1 MLTDVS
7 HVPEVRMV
15 DKNRLLEELRNL
27 KQQIKNDPR
36 VMAKYDLDGNGE
48 ISGEEWE
55 LARKAVVVSL
65 EAQGPSPT
73 ETGTSKA
80 AMGASMAAA
89 AVGGVA
95 GQVFNRMQGS
105 AVDEAVPDGTLLSEN
120 QIVVQQQVESVEL
133 LTSFEGRNRYAF
145 FNSGGQKLAHAEED
159 NTGVLG
165 AVTRNL
171 FSSARSFTMGISVLN
186 TAEVIGVKRHFEL
199 IFSKI
204 KVSDSQGP
212 VGEVNQRFSLLNRKY
227 DLVPYFGT
235 RKLAISGPLFRPWTF
250 NILANGRQVGSIKKK
265 WSGIF
270 KEAFTKADTFEISID
285 DLGLSVA
292 ERKLIFAAAIAID
305 IDYFE
310 KKNK

>member
-1 MLTDVS
+1 
-7 HVPEVRMV
+7 MV

-55 LARKAVVVSL
+55 LARKAVVASL
-65 EAQGPSPT
+65 ESEGSLSAG
-73 ETGTSKA
+73 
-80 AMGASMAAA
+80 MAAGIAGA
-89 AVGGVA
+89 AVGGAA
-95 GQVFNRMQGS
+95 GQVFNRMRGS
-105 AVDEAVPDGTLLSEN
+105 VAGEDAAPDGTLLSEN

-145 FNSGGQKLAHAEED
+145 FNAGGQKLAHAEED
-159 NTGVLG
+159 NAGVLG

-227 DLVPYFGT
+227 DLVPYFGM
-235 RKLAISGPLFRPWTF
+235 RKLAISGP
-250 NILANGRQVGSIKKK
+250 
-265 WSGIF
+265 
-270 KEAFTKADTFEISID
+270 
-285 DLGLSVA
+285 GLSISWQTGV
-292 ERKLIFAAAIAID
+292 RSAA
-305 IDYFE
+305 
-310 KKNK
+310 

>member
-1 MLTDVS
+1 MDVS
-7 HVPEVRMV
+7 SVPEVNMV
-15 DKNRLLEELRNL
+15 DRNRLLDELRNL

-55 LARKAVVVSL
+55 LARKAVVASL
-65 EAQGPSPT
+65 ESEGSSQKQAGSSSAGIA
-73 ETGTSKA
+73 GT
-80 AMGASMAAA
+80 
-89 AVGGVA
+89 AVGGAA
-95 GQVFNRMQGS
+95 GQVFDRMRGS
-105 AVDEAVPDGTLLSEN
+105 VSGESAAPDGTLLSEN

-145 FNSGGQKLAHAEED
+145 FNAGGQKLAHAEED

-235 RKLAISGPLFRPWTF
+235 RKLTIAGPLFRPWTF

-265 WSGIF
+265 WSGIL

-285 DLGLSVA
+285 DPGLSVA

-310 KKNK
+310 KKS

>member
-1 MLTDVS
+1 
-7 HVPEVRMV
+7 MV

-27 KQQIKNDPR
+27 KQQIKSDPR

-55 LARKAVVVSL
+55 LARKAVVALL
-65 EAQGPSPT
+65 ESEGPSQ
-73 ETGTSKA
+73 KQA
-80 AMGASMAAA
+80 GASNIGMAAGIA
-89 AVGGVA
+89 GTAVGGA
-95 GQVFNRMQGS
+95 ASQIFNRMRGS
-105 AVDEAVPDGTLLSEN
+105 AEGEASAPDGTLLSEN

-145 FNSGGQKLAHAEED
+145 FNAGGQKLAHAEED

-235 RKLAISGPLFRPWTF
+235 RKLTISGPLFRPWTF

-285 DLGLSVA
+285 DFGLSVA
-292 ERKLIFAAAIAID
+292 ERKLILAAAIAID

>member
-1 MLTDVS
+1 
-7 HVPEVRMV
+7 MV
-15 DKNRLLEELRNL
+15 DKNRLMEELRNL
-27 KQQIKNDPR
+27 KQQIKSDPR
-36 VMAKYDLDGNGE
+36 VMARYDLNGDGE

-55 LARKAVVVSL
+55 LARKAVVASL
-65 EAQGPSPT
+65 EAEAPLQKQADSSSVG
-73 ETGTSKA
+73 
-80 AMGASMAAA
+80 MAASIAGA
-89 AVGGVA
+89 AVGGA
-95 GQVFNRMQGS
+95 AQQVFDRLRNS
-105 AVDEAVPDGTLLSEN
+105 ASEEDTPGDGTLLFEN
-120 QIVVQQQVESVEL
+120 KIVVQQQVESLEL

-145 FNSGGQKLAHAEED
+145 FNAGGQKLAHAEED
-159 NTGVLG
+159 NTGVMG

-186 TAEVIGVKRHFEL
+186 TTEVIGVKRHFEL

-227 DLVPYFGT
+227 DLVPYFGA
-235 RKLAISGPLFRPWTF
+235 RKLTISGPLFRPWTF
-250 NILANGRQVGSIKKK
+250 NILAGGRQVGSIKKK

-285 DLGLSVA
+285 DPGLKPA
-292 ERKLIFAAAIAID
+292 ERKLIVAAAIAID

-310 KKNK
+310 RKKK

>member
-1 MLTDVS
+1 
-7 HVPEVRMV
+7 MV
-15 DKNRLLEELRNL
+15 EKNRLLEELRNL
-27 KQQIKNDPR
+27 KQQIKSDPR
-36 VMAKYDLDGNGE
+36 VMSKYDLDGNGE

-55 LARKAVVVSL
+55 LARKAVVASL
-65 EAQGPSPT
+65 ESEGSSQKQAGSSSA
-73 ETGTSKA
+73 GMFA
-80 AMGASMAAA
+80 GIAGA
-89 AVGGVA
+89 AVGGAA
-95 GQVFNRMQGS
+95 GQVFDRMRGS
-105 AVDEAVPDGTLLSEN
+105 VSGESAAPDGTLLSEN

-145 FNSGGQKLAHAEED
+145 FNAGGQKLAHAEED

-235 RKLAISGPLFRPWTF
+235 RKLTISGPLFRPWTF

-285 DLGLSVA
+285 DFGLSVA
-292 ERKLIFAAAIAID
+292 ERKLILAAAIAID